1 MKKTLIAL
9 ALMSMAG
16 TAAAN
21 NIQVRADVFSGKE
34 HVKTITAVVEAGK
47 PVEIN
52 DKDVLAHFGSAP
64 SSSAVASAPSVENQA
79 EETAQEPGFIL
90 KMTPRVL
97 SDGRILVDAAYSLTT
112 LKTEKILRDGVEKEE
127 PVTHIKSM
135 STQVLVGKDP
145 GTLPDEFSPRAG
157 DLIVTFSAKEIQ

>member
-9 ALMSMAG
+9 ALVSIAG

-21 NIQVRADVFSGKE
+21 NIQVQADVFSGKE
-34 HVKTITAVVEAGK
+34 HVKTLTAVVEAGK

-52 DKDVLAHFGSAP
+52 DKDVLAHFGSVP
-64 SSSAVASAPSVENQA
+64 SSSAVAGTPSGEHQS

-97 SDGRILVDAAYSLTT
+97 PDGKILVDAAYSLTT
-112 LKTEKILRDGVEKEE
+112 LTTEKILRGDVEKEE
-127 PVTHIKSM
+127 PVTHIKSV

-145 GTLPDEFSPRAG
+145 VSIPDEFSPRAG
-157 DLIVTFSAKEIQ
+157 DLMVTFSAKEIQ

>member
-1 MKKTLIAL
+1 MKTTLIAL

-21 NIQVRADVFSGKE
+21 NIQVQADVFSGKE

-64 SSSAVASAPSVENQA
+64 SSSAVAGAPSVEHQS

-97 SDGRILVDAAYSLTT
+97 SDGRILVDVAYSLTT
-112 LKTEKILRDGVEKEE
+112 LKTEKVLRDGVEKEE
-127 PVTHIKSM
+127 PVTHIKST

-145 GTLPDEFSPRAG
+145 AMIPDEFSPRAG